1 MGFIIRSKDF
11 VEYTKLCA
19 DRIAA
24 QQEVILRLNSN
35 NGKDYGW
42 GELGAAFSAVAA
54 DVAALAELPVYVILR
69 NMGLLLL
76 GRVGSDCAMLFG
88 SSYISA
94 SKCIEG
100 KDALTCRDLYLVLD
114 AMCRDMMAR
123 GKTKPG
129 DKSIIDALHPAVTK
143 FMICLEIEADEAQLL
158 QRVKKAALDGARSTK
173 EMTAKA
179 LTVDQ
184 SQGDATG
191 AEDVGAYLMALRIAC
206 LCDYISEKLI

>member
-1 MGFIIRSKDF
+1 MGFIIHSKDF
-11 VEYTKLCA
+11 VEYTKICA

-24 QQEVILRLNSN
+24 HQDVIIQLNSN
-35 NGKDYGW
+35 NKKDYGW
-42 GELGAAFSAVAA
+42 AKLSAAFSAVAS
-54 DVAALAELPVYVILR
+54 DVASLADMPIYIILR

-100 KDALTCRDLYLVLD
+100 KAFLTCRDLYLVLD
-114 AMCRDMMAR
+114 AMCKDMMAR

-129 DKSIIDALHPAVTK
+129 DKSIIDSLYPAVTR
-143 FMICLEIEADEAQLL
+143 FMICLEVETDEAQLL
-158 QRVKKAALDGARSTK
+158 QKVKKAAQDGALSTK

-179 LTVDQ
+179 MSMNS
-184 SQGDATG
+184 SQEDPIG